1 MKRAPEHN
9 SLVLACFCLGDEA
22 RYFPTVIGHGRGQ
35 IIERDE
41 LYALGQTMM
50 NTGRLFP
57 GFHTVFAQI
66 AKI

>member
-1 MKRAPEHN
+1 MKHVTSYR
-9 SLVLACFCLGDEA
+9 D
-22 RYFPTVIGHGRGQ
+22 GHGRGQ